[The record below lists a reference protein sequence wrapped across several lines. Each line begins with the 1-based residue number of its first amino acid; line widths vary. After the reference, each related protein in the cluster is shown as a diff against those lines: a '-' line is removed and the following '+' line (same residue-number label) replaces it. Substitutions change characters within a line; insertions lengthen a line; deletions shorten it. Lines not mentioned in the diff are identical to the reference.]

1 MTKDLALCVHGT
13 NEVSRDKYCETFEFI
28 NKVADTLKSNI
39 YKAKLWYFC
48 DDVNIV
54 LKFVIFKQN

>member
-28 NKVADTLKSNI
+28 SKVADTLKSNL
-39 YKAKLWYFC
+39 YKAKLWEFC
-48 DDVNIV
+48 DDVDIT
-54 LKFVIFKQN
+54 LK